1 MRIAINTR
9 FLLKNKLEGI
19 GWFTFEVIRRF
30 VKLNPQH
37 QFYFFF
43 DRPYDERF
51 LFEDNITPV
60 VLNPPAR
67 HPLLWY
73 WWFEYSVPSALKK
86 YNIDAFISTDGYLS
100 LNTDLP
106 QLLVIHDLAFEH
118 YPKDVDWAASIYYR
132 KYSKKYAQKA
142 SRIITV
148 SEYTKHDVNS
158 QYGIDLKKIDVVYNG
173 ANSMYKPISA
183 PNKEKVRAHFSNG
196 YPYFLYVGAIHP
208 RKNVITLL
216 KAFEQFK
223 ETREHPH
230 KLMIVGR
237 WAWKNKELNGYLN
250 TMKHKEDVLFMGSRQ
265 ADELKDI
272 IASAEAMM
280 YLSYFE
286 GFGIPVLESIYCEVP
301 VIISDRTSLPEVAG
315 EGGPQLDPFDVEG
328 IEAAMNSI
336 VVDESLRTQYVEAG
350 RAQKQKFSW
359 NLSAERFNQ
368 SFIKFA
374 AENNLNN
381 KLT

>member
-1 MRIAINTR
+1 
-9 FLLKNKLEGI
+9 
-19 GWFTFEVIRRF
+19 
-30 VKLNPQH
+30 
-37 QFYFFF
+37 
-43 DRPYDERF
+43 
-51 LFEDNITPV
+51 
-60 VLNPPAR
+60 
-67 HPLLWY
+67 
-73 WWFEYSVPSALKK
+73 
-86 YNIDAFISTDGYLS
+86 
-100 LNTDLP
+100 
-106 QLLVIHDLAFEH
+106 
-118 YPKDVDWAASIYYR
+118 
-132 KYSKKYAQKA
+132 
-142 SRIITV
+142 
-148 SEYTKHDVNS
+148 
-158 QYGIDLKKIDVVYNG
+158 
-173 ANSMYKPISA
+173 
-183 PNKEKVRAHFSNG
+183 
-196 YPYFLYVGAIHP
+196 
-208 RKNVITLL
+208 
-216 KAFEQFK
+216 
-223 ETREHPH
+223 
-230 KLMIVGR
+230 MIVGR
-237 WAWKNKELNGYLN
+237 WAWKNKELNEYLN